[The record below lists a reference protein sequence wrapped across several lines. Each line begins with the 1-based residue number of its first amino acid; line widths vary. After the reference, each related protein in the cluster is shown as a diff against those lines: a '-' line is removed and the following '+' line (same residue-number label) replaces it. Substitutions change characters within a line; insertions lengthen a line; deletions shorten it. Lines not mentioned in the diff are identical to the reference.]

1 MKFKFIFYS
10 LFLFAILACS
20 KTDSKKELTSKK
32 DTTFINVSKTKY
44 SIAKLSPKSKD
55 IVKDWKEYQS
65 FDELIHQYQN
75 ISTNDALLN
84 AKDLSVLA
92 QQLKDSIRIE
102 KLSIPSV
109 KIRLNVLYNESLRL
123 DDMSTIN
130 HMKEQE
136 INEETKNILD
146 AFSALNLK
154 INNIINQEN
163 LNNEVNEFIDQV
175 NSLPDSSKKSTSYV
189 KKDDLLKYEVKE

>member
-20 KTDSKKELTSKK
+20 KTDSKKELTLKK

-109 KIRLNVLYNESLRL
+109 KIRLNVLHNESLRL

-130 HMKEQE
+130 HINEQE
-136 INEETKNILD
+136 VNQETENIIN
-146 AFSALNLK
+146 AYSALNLK
-154 INNIINQEN
+154 LNNIINQEN
-163 LNNEVNEFIDQV
+163 LNNEVIIDFSHTALVIHSTKIDHSIDKKEKNKVNE
-175 NSLPDSSKKSTSYV
+175 
-189 KKDDLLKYEVKE
+189 

>member
-1 MKFKFIFYS
+1 MKLKFIFYI
-10 LFLFAILACS
+10 LFLFVILSCS
-20 KTDSKKELTSKK
+20 KTDLKKELTSKK
-32 DTTFINVSKTKY
+32 DTTFINVSNTKY
-44 SIAKLSPKSKD
+44 SIAKLSPKSKV

-130 HMKEQE
+130 HINEQE
-136 INEETKNILD
+136 VNEETKNILD

-175 NSLPDSSKKSTSYV
+175 TSLPDSTKIDHSIDKKEKNKV
-189 KKDDLLKYEVKE
+189 NE

>member
-1 MKFKFIFYS
+1 MKLKFIFYI
-10 LFLFAILACS
+10 LFLFVILSCS
-20 KTDSKKELTSKK
+20 KSDLKKELTSKK
-32 DTTFINVSKTKY
+32 DTTFINVSNTKY
-44 SIAKLSPKSKD
+44 SIAKLSTKSKV

-75 ISTNDALLN
+75 ISTNDAILN

-109 KIRLNVLYNESLRL
+109 KIRLNVLHNESLRL

-130 HMKEQE
+130 HINEQE
-136 INEETKNILD
+136 VNQETENIIN
-146 AFSALNLK
+146 AYSALNLK

-175 NSLPDSSKKSTSYV
+175 NSLPDSTKIDHSIDKKEKNKV
-189 KKDDLLKYEVKE
+189 NE

>member
-1 MKFKFIFYS
+1 MKLKFIFYS
-10 LFLFAILACS
+10 LFLFTFSSCS